1 MAISKLILNGVI
13 QMDVTGVTVEAS
25 NLLAPNTA
33 VGADGQP
40 VTGTMTEKVLTTKS
54 ITVNGTYDAEDD
66 NADGYSSVT
75 VNVPSSGASNMIT
88 GTFKGTTTGAAM
100 DVNIPYTGS
109 GYPIAFVIC
118 PTEGPYNS
126 QSGSFHGLN
135 RRYAI
140 ATYTMIKSQ
149 ATIQPSYSGTGDADR
164 ASVQGSYKS
173 SATGSS
179 QSAFSGV
186 GSSGKY
192 IYNNIDAS
200 STSSASSVSDVVK
213 IRSKNKMSVYIG
225 SSYYGFAPNIE
236 YTYHI
241 IYSS

>member
-40 VTGTMTEKVLTTKS
+40 VTGTATEKVLTTKR
-54 ITVNGTYDAEDD
+54 ITANGTYDAEDD

-75 VNVPSSGASNMIT
+75 VNVPSSGGASNVVT

-100 DVNIPYTGS
+100 DVNIPYTGN
-109 GYPIAFVIC
+109 GYPIAISIYPKGGTVELSSLI
-118 PTEGPYNS
+118 
-126 QSGSFHGLN
+126 QK
-135 RRYAI
+135 YAI
-140 ATYTMIKSQ
+140 VQ
-149 ATIQPSYSGTGDADR
+149 AEIN
-164 ASVQGSYKS
+164 
-173 SATGSS
+173 
-179 QSAFSGV
+179 
-186 GSSGKY
+186 KY
-192 IYNNIDAS
+192 DAS
-200 STSSASSVSDVVK
+200 LTPDYNASGQAAYGTLSMIYKNSTSSAATVAASTALSTRIYRNSDSSAGSTTFLRIK
-213 IRSKNKMSVYIG
+213 SNKKLSVFIA
-225 SSYYGFAPNIE
+225 STSYGFVANTE

>member
-40 VTGTMTEKVLTTKS
+40 VTGTATEKVLTTKS
-54 ITVNGTYDAEDD
+54 ITANGTYDAEDD

-75 VNVPSSGASNMIT
+75 VNVPSSGASSVVT

-100 DVNIPYTGS
+100 DVNISYTGS
-109 GYPIAFVIC
+109 GYPIAFIIY

-126 QSGSFHGLN
+126 NTGSFYPLVQ
-135 RRYAI
+135 RYAC
-140 ATYTMIKSQ
+140 AFLAGVKSRTNTAPNYENSQ
-149 ATIQPSYSGTGDADR
+149 ITDNAYSLAHR
-164 ASVQGSYKS
+164 FK
-173 SATGSS
+173 
-179 QSAFSGV
+179 
-186 GSSGKY
+186 
-192 IYNNIDAS
+192 N
-200 STSSASSVSDVVK
+200 STTNSTNYSVSAVNAAYVARN
-213 IRSKNKMSVYIG
+213 INAESSSNSTTSTIVTFRAKNKMSVFIA
-225 SSYYGFAPNIE
+225 STSYGFAANIE